1 MGTMIVKIKV
11 MPSSP
16 DVNLEELK
24 TKIKEILEKNKTK
37 NIQFVEEPVAFGLKA
52 VLSAFQMDEADELEP
67 IENSIRELE
76 TVSSAE
82 IAEMKRAFG

>member
-1 MGTMIVKIKV
+1 MIVKIKV

-24 TKIKEILEKNKTK
+24 VKIKEILETNKTK